1 MEWSVSED
9 SRRFRVKAQHSDGRV
24 SVNSVSE
31 GGREVLESEVTV
43 ELEGRPGRVI
53 VKIDGSRSLAHVA
66 RTGDT
71 WWVHVNGRAYQVHQH
86 EQSTGSSVD
95 EGSLKAPMPGTIL
108 EIAVK
113 KGQNVREGQHLMTLE
128 AMKME
133 HKVLAPRAGEIAR
146 VNFSEGDRVEM
157 GSPLVEISD

>member
-31 GGREVLESEVTV
+31 GDREVLESEVTV
-43 ELEGRPGRVI
+43 EMEGRPGRVI
-53 VKIDGSRSLAHVA
+53 LMIDGQDKRAYVA

-71 WWVHVNGRAYQVHQH
+71 WWVHVNGRAHAVHHH
-86 EQSTGSSVD
+86 EQSSGSSAD

-113 KGQNVREGQHLMTLE
+113 KGQRVREGQHLMTLE

-146 VNFSEGDRVEM
+146 GNFSEGDRVDM